1 MKTYKIIVA
10 YQGTQYA
17 GWQIQQHEY
26 AIANLL
32 QDRFLS
38 VFKKKIH
45 LSAASR
51 TDAGVHA
58 HGQVAT
64 FCADLPIPP
73 EKLRFAWNNVLP
85 KDVVIRSL
93 EEISFPFH
101 PRYDVAQKTY
111 WYNFFVEQP
120 LPPFN
125 QYGYYIKKPIDFA
138 KLDETL
144 QLFVGHH
151 DFRAFASDITGKS
164 SIRKIDSIT
173 RDFNEQLQAHRI
185 IVQGKSFL
193 HCMIRRIVGASL
205 EVALGRTDC
214 AHVHRI
220 LDSKNPNHGLPNAPA
235 HGLLLHEIVYK
246 SIS

>member
-1 MKTYKIIVA
+1 MKTYKIIIA

-32 QDRFLS
+32 QDRFFT
-38 VFKKKIH
+38 VFNKKIH

-64 FCADLPIPP
+64 FNVDLAIPA

-85 KDVVIRSL
+85 KDVIIRSL
-93 EEISFPFH
+93 EEVSSSFN

-111 WYNFFVEQP
+111 WYHFFLEQP

-125 QYGYYIKKPIDFA
+125 QYGYYIKQP
-138 KLDETL
+138 LDL
-144 QLFVGHH
+144 ILLDQALSLFVGEH
-151 DFRAFASDITGKS
+151 DFRAFASDVTGKNTL
-164 SIRKIDSIT
+164 RKIDSIT

-185 IVQGKSFL
+185 IVKGKSFL

-205 EVALGRTDC
+205 KVAQGKTDC
-214 AHVHRI
+214 AQVQRI
-220 LDSKNPNHGLPNAPA
+220 LEAKNPNHALPNAPA
-235 HGLLLHEIVYK
+235 HGLTLKEIIYK
-246 SIS
+246 